1 MADHSEVEYATAPGN
16 DYIEHEATYERFL
29 HLTVVLI
36 IHVINILLCLAI
48 GGVMGHWLPNAL
60 VVFIIAV
67 GAAAHGIMS
76 GSKTSSYVAL
86 AISLVIFA
94 LSAG

>member
-1 MADHSEVEYATAPGN
+1 MADHSEVEYTTADGN
-16 DYIEHEATYERFL
+16 DYVEHEATYLHFL

-36 IHVINILLCLAI
+36 IHVVNILLCLAI
-48 GGVMGHWLPNAL
+48 GAVMGHWLPNAL
-60 VVFIIAV
+60 LVFIIAV
-67 GAAAHGIMS
+67 GAAAHGVLS

-86 AISLVIFA
+86 AVSLVIFA